1 MRWSSKEIRWIV
13 HINVA
18 DLKGHSYQEHNTTK
32 WQMIEGG
39 KLTKRTQKS
48 LKNASAQLSTSKG
61 SRGLKR
67 GKHKW
72 EKVKKKWGKHLH
84 KPSLAVNNTDLK
96 DWEGGRTTLMAAH
109 GVGNNGEHIIPL
121 CLSSLLIGVCSP
133 SWKPLRAAVAALQET
148 ASRQH

>member
-1 MRWSSKEIRWIV
+1 MRWSSKEIRLIV

-18 DLKGHSYQEHNTTK
+18 DLKGHSYQEHNTK

-48 LKNASAQLSTSKG
+48 LKNASAQLSISKG

-72 EKVKKKWGKHLH
+72 EKVRKT
-84 KPSLAVNNTDLK
+84 PSLAVNNTDLK